1 MSPNESST
9 IRWDRDEDG
18 VVVLTLDDPN
28 QSANTMNAAYQASM
42 KATVERL
49 AAERDEI
56 TGVIITSA
64 KKTFFAG
71 GDLNELKAATR
82 ENAEEI
88 ATFVR
93 DNKAMLRALETLGK
107 PVVAAI
113 NGAALGG
120 GLEICLACHHRIAV
134 DDPKVQLGFPEVQLG
149 LLPGAGGV
157 TRTVR
162 MLGIVNALMQL
173 LLQGQRLRP
182 AKALEIGLIDEV
194 VPTRD
199 DLIPAAKKWIAARAG
214 GDPVQQPWDADKK
227 YKIPGGTPSTPA
239 LAQNLPAFPANL
251 RKQIKGA
258 NYPAPHHIMAAAVEG
273 AQVDFD
279 NASEIE
285 GRYFVDLV
293 TGQVAKNMIQ
303 AFFFDLQKATGDRGR
318 PADLERFEPHKVVV
332 LGAGMMGAAIAY
344 VCAKA
349 GLEVVL
355 KDVDQAAA
363 ERGKGYSE
371 KLIAKAVQR
380 GRSSQEDGDALL
392 GRITPTTDPAAAAGA
407 DLVIEAVFEDPKVK
421 AQVFGEIEPHL
432 APDALLGSNTSTLPI
447 TELAEHVSRPADF
460 IGLHFFSPV
469 DKMPLL
475 EIIRGGQTTD
485 ETLYRALD
493 VAKLIKKTPIVV
505 NDSRGFFTSRVIG
518 TFINEGISMLLEG
531 VPAATI
537 EQASSQA
544 GYPAPVLQL
553 SDELNM
559 KLMRK
564 IRDAAKNAAAAD
576 GNGNGNS
583 SGWDAHPAEQVIDRM
598 LDEFDRPGRLEGGG
612 FYEYEEGKRTRLW
625 PGLRD
630 AFPPVEDPSSIVL
643 RDLEERMLMIEA
655 IEAVKCLDEGV
666 IESVA
671 DANIGSI
678 MGIGFPAWSGGV
690 LQYINGFGDP
700 ARTGTHGPSAF
711 VARARELAERYGAR
725 FEPPASLV
733 EMAERGETYL
743 DEETLVSAS

>member
-1 MSPNESST
+1 MTESST
-9 IRWDRDEDG
+9 IRWDKDDDG

-28 QSANTMNAAYQASM
+28 QSANTMNAAYAASI

-49 AAERDEI
+49 EAERDDI

-71 GDLNELKAATR
+71 GDLNDLKTATR
-82 ENAEEI
+82 ENSDEI

-93 DNKAMLRALETLGK
+93 DGKAMLRRLETLGK

-120 GLEICLACHHRIAV
+120 GLEIALACHYRIVV
-134 DDPKVQLGFPEVQLG
+134 DDPKAVVGFPEVQLG

-162 MLGIVNALMQL
+162 MLGIVSALTQV

-182 AKALEIGLIDEV
+182 HQALEIKLVDQV

-199 DLIPAAKKWIAARAG
+199 DLIPAAKTWIAAHAG
-214 GDPVQQPWDADKK
+214 EDVTQPWDVKG
-227 YKIPGGTPSTPA
+227 YKIPGGTPATPA

-293 TGQVAKNMIQ
+293 TGQVSKNMIQ
-303 AFFFDLQKATGDRGR
+303 AFFFDLQRATGDRGR
-318 PADLERFEPHKVVV
+318 PAESERFAPTKVVV

-344 VCAKA
+344 VCAQA
-349 GLEVVL
+349 GLQVVL
-355 KDVDQAAA
+355 KDTAEGAAFNGKSYSKRLVD
-363 ERGKGYSE
+363 
-371 KLIAKAVQR
+371 KAVER
-380 GRSSQEDGDALL
+380 GRSTRAQADELL
-392 GRITPTTDPAAAAGA
+392 ARITPTTDPAAAAGA
-407 DLVIEAVFEDPKVK
+407 QLVIEAVFEDPKVK
-421 AQVFGEIEPHL
+421 AEVFAEIEPHL
-432 APDALLGSNTSTLPI
+432 AADALLGSNTSTLPI
-447 TELAEHVSRPADF
+447 TELAHNVSRPADF

-475 EIIRGGQTTD
+475 EIIRGEQTTD
-485 ETLYRALD
+485 ETVYRALD

-518 TFINEGISMLLEG
+518 TFLNEGIAMLLEG
-531 VPAATI
+531 VPAPTI

-564 IRDAAKNAAAAD
+564 IRAAAKDAAEA
-576 GNGNGNS
+576 GS
-583 SGWDAHPAEQVIDRM
+583 SGWDSHPAEQVIDRM
-598 LDEFDRPGRLEGGG
+598 LDEFQRPGRLEGAG
-612 FYEYEEGKRTRLW
+612 FYEYEDGRRTRLW
-625 PGLRD
+625 PGLKD
-630 AFPPVEDPSSIVL
+630 GFPWVKDPSQISL
-643 RDLEERMLMIEA
+643 KDLEERMMFIES
-655 IEAVKCLDEGV
+655 IETVKCLDEGV

-678 MGIGFPAWSGGV
+678 MGIGFPAWSGGA
-690 LQYINGFGDP
+690 LQYINGYEGGLP
-700 ARTGTHGPSAF
+700 GF
-711 VARARELAERYGAR
+711 VTRARELAERYGDR
-725 FEPPASLV
+725 FVPPASLV
-733 EMAERGETYL
+733 EKAERGEMYS
-743 DEETLVSAS
+743 DEQALVSAG